1 MNVMTAVKEGTGRG
15 WRAVGPGG
23 RPRSV
28 PALLDLV
35 CAHGE
40 VNSYTRTHAP
50 RVLHLLDVVEDVFH
64 DRGLEA
70 PALTVCGP
78 GLESFALRQWLP
90 QARLTEVGYCDH
102 LPHEG
107 DEDDVVDFDLNEAY
121 HPERWPD
128 LEGQD
133 VVLLCEVIE
142 HLYTSPVAVLEC
154 LASWLAPGGRVIVQ
168 TPNALALSRRV
179 RAVLGRPQYGAITGF
194 TPRGMNPKHFREYAP
209 WEMEEA
215 GRQAGLEVE
224 RADIRN
230 YFSTQS
236 RRHAVVHPVLERMPP
251 GLRQGQTLVFRRDA

>member
-1 MNVMTAVKEGTGRG
+1 MGEMTAVEEGTGRAT
-15 WRAVGPGG
+15 RPAAPGG

-50 RVLHLLDVVEDVFH
+50 RVLHLLDVIEETVGE
-64 DRGLEA
+64 RA
-70 PALTVCGP
+70 PSSLALTVCGP
-78 GLESFALRQWLP
+78 GLESFAVQQWLP

-102 LPHEG
+102 LSDEG
-107 DEDDVVDFDLNEAY
+107 DEDDVVGFDLNDAY
-121 HPERWPD
+121 HPDRWPE

-133 VVLLCEVIE
+133 LVLLCEVIE
-142 HLYTSPVAVLEC
+142 HLYTSPVAVMEC
-154 LASWLAPGGRVIVQ
+154 LASWLAPGGRIVVQ
-168 TPNALALSRRV
+168 TPNSLALSRRV

-215 GRQAGLEVE
+215 GRQAGLEIE

-236 RRHAVVHPVLERMPP
+236 RRHAVVHPVLERMPA
-251 GLRQGQTLVFRRDA
+251 GLRQGQTLVFRAAS